1 MSGKK
6 IKADIRRSNKM
17 GIFKR
22 IKDITVA
29 EIHALLDQVEDPFSM
44 LNHYVR
50 EMEEE
55 IAKGQQALSN
65 QIFLEKRQ
73 MALILNT
80 EEVIAKRI
88 RQAKLAVDR
97 GEEPIAKLALQEKLI
112 HENKL
117 NLYKKQY
124 EMIKNQTTI
133 LYEKLNQLKE
143 KYDELKHKR
152 LFLMSRANVARSV
165 KQMNNTFAS
174 LNTDNIAKG
183 FTRAEEHVLM
193 MEAETEVSTLLSQP
207 RRDLNSYSID
217 PSLQEEVQNELEK
230 LKKANQ
236 ETA

>member
-1 MSGKK
+1 
-6 IKADIRRSNKM
+6 M

-73 MALILNT
+73 MALILDT

-88 RQAKLAVDR
+88 RQAKLAVNR
-97 GEEPIAKLALQEKLI
+97 GEELIAKLALQEKLI

-117 NLYKKQY
+117 NLYKEQY
-124 EMIKNQTTI
+124 ETIKNQTTI

-143 KYDELKHKR
+143 KCDALNHKR
-152 LFLMSRANVARSV
+152 LLLMSRANVARSV
-165 KQMNNTFAS
+165 KRMNHTFAS
-174 LNTDNIAKG
+174 LNTDDIAKG
-183 FTRAEEHVLM
+183 FIRAEEYVLM
-193 MEAETEVSTLLSQP
+193 MEAEGEVSTFLSP
-207 RRDLNSYSID
+207 LRRDLNSYWID
-217 PSLQEEVQNELEK
+217 PILQEEVQNELEK
-230 LKKANQ
+230 LKETNQ

>member
-1 MSGKK
+1 
-6 IKADIRRSNKM
+6 M